1 MRIIENTKI
10 WFASSLIIIT
20 IGLIMMLTSGLNYGI
35 DFTGGTLI
43 EINLHKNVPTSEI
56 KSITD
61 SVDKNMVVIRLGENK
76 NTVQLKSKKD
86 FDSDERQAIFNKF
99 KDKYNLKETD
109 LERADQF
116 GPAIGKEIRN
126 KAVISVLLA
135 SLGILIYVSFRFE
148 VAYGIAAIVA
158 LLHDILI
165 VISIYAIFRIPVN
178 SPFVAAIL
186 TVVGYSINDTIV
198 VFDRIRENLKKS
210 SGKKDYAF
218 IANDSIGQTL
228 GRSINTSLTTLI
240 SIIALY
246 IIGVESIKDF
256 TLPLIAGIT
265 AGTFSSIFIASP
277 IWVILKNKGK

>member
-1 MRIIENTKI
+1 MRVIENTKI
-10 WFASSLIIIT
+10 WIGSSLIVMA
-20 IGLIMMLTSGLNYGI
+20 IGLVMILTSGLNYGI

-43 EINLHKNVPTSEI
+43 EINLHKNIPVNEI
-56 KSITD
+56 KSITN
-61 SVDKNMVVIRLGENK
+61 SVDKNMTVIKLGESK
-76 NTVQLKSKKD
+76 SVVQLKSKED

-99 KDKYNLKETD
+99 KQKYNLKETD

-116 GPAIGKEIRN
+116 GPSVGKEIRN
-126 KAVISVLLA
+126 KAIISVLLA

-148 VAYGIAAIVA
+148 WAYGVAAILA
-158 LLHDILI
+158 LLHDVFI

-198 VFDRIRENLKKS
+198 VFDRLRENLKLS
-210 SGKKDYAF
+210 NRKKDYAA
-218 IANDSIGQTL
+218 IANESIGQTL

-240 SIIALY
+240 SIVALY
-246 IIGVESIKDF
+246 ILGVESIKEF
-256 TLPLIAGIT
+256 TLPLLAGIT
-265 AGTFSSIFIASP
+265 MGTFSSIFIASP